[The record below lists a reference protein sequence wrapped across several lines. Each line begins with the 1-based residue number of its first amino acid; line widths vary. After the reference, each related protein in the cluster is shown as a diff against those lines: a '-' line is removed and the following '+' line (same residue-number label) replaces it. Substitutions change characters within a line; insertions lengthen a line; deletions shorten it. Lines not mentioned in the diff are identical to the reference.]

1 MPKKKLNEIT
11 LEDAAK
17 LEPKRKFVP
26 KEEEEEEVDIANPR
40 KKSKQGTLKPGSPIN
55 GKFILEAKYIGDA
68 ELAGAVHNLKVI
80 CRKKRCPMFV
90 YFDIPKDDDFVEVSD
105 FITREEMNMKHI
117 KEDPVLQHIKI
128 TKGFTAV
135 EKDDTVNVEDFD

>member
-55 GKFILEAKYIGDA
+55 GKFILEAKYIG
-68 ELAGAVHNLKVI
+68 
-80 CRKKRCPMFV
+80 C
-90 YFDIPKDDDFVEVSD
+90 
-105 FITREEMNMKHI
+105 
-117 KEDPVLQHIKI
+117 
-128 TKGFTAV
+128 
-135 EKDDTVNVEDFD
+135 